1 MDGHRT
7 NGRLTGEII
16 VTNRIRI
23 VGLGPGPTE
32 QITLAA
38 WRALTQ
44 AEVLVLRTQRHPCVV
59 DLLAQRTPPV
69 LQDCDDLYEQFTHF
83 ADVYTAIVERVLA
96 LAALHPE
103 VVYAVP
109 GHPAVGEMT
118 TTLLR
123 RRAAESGVT
132 VEIIGGM
139 SFIEPGFAAVGVD
152 PMDGAQ
158 ILDAML
164 LAQQHHPMVDV
175 NLPLLLAQVY
185 ARWLASDVKLTLL
198 NAYPAEHPVT
208 IVQAAGGA
216 AQSLITL
223 PLAQLDHTDAFDHL
237 TSVYVPPLPPH
248 ASFTAL
254 QELVAHLRAP
264 EGCPWDREQTLASLR
279 SDLLDECA
287 ELLEAIDAD
296 EGSDNSAAICEEI
309 GDVLLSATMLTQIAT
324 EEGRFQMADVVRGV
338 VTKLIRRHPHVFG
351 DVTVSGVD
359 HVLAN
364 WDAIKAQEKAAQ
376 GVTPGPLDGVPPALP
391 ALEKARKLQSKAAKA
406 GLLDRRALALAEPAL
421 TTLLGATPTAE
432 RIGAVLWQL
441 VALANLHQVSA
452 EDALR
457 AYVVHYRQ
465 TVAAQQSEQ
474 A

>member
-1 MDGHRT
+1 MS
-7 NGRLTGEII
+7 
-16 VTNRIRI
+16 NRILI
-23 VGLGPGPTE
+23 VGLGPGPAE
-32 QITLAA
+32 QMTLAA
-38 WRALTQ
+38 WRAVTQ
-44 AEVLVLRTQRHPCVV
+44 ATVLVLRTERHPCVAE
-59 DLLAQRTPPV
+59 LLAQRTPPL
-69 LQDCDDLYEQFTHF
+69 LQSCDDLYEQHASF
-83 ADVYTAIVERVLA
+83 ADVYTAIVDRVLA
-96 LAALHPE
+96 LAEAHAE

-109 GHPAVGEMT
+109 GHPMVGEMT
-118 TTLLR
+118 TLLLQQ
-123 RRAAESGVT
+123 RATAAGIA
-132 VEIIGGM
+132 VEIVGGL
-139 SFIEPGFAAVGVD
+139 SFIAPSFAAVGVD

-164 LAQQHHPMVDV
+164 LARQHHPLVDV

-198 NAYPAEHPVT
+198 NAYPADHPVT
-208 IVQAAGGA
+208 VVQAAGSA
-216 AQSLITL
+216 APTL
-223 PLAQLDHTDAFDHL
+223 RTVGLAELDHDDHFDHL

-248 ASFTAL
+248 SSFTAL

-279 SDLLDECA
+279 ADLLDECA

-296 EGSDNSAAICEEI
+296 EAQENGAAICEEI
-309 GDVLLSATMLTQIAT
+309 GDVLLSAAMLTQIAT
-324 EEGRFQMADVVRGV
+324 EEGRFQMGDVVRGV

-359 HVLAN
+359 HVLVN

-376 GVTPGPLDGVPPALP
+376 GVTPGPLDGVSPGLP

-406 GLLDRRALALAEPAL
+406 GLLDRRALAHAEPAL
-421 TTLLGATPTAE
+421 VVLLGDAPDEA

-441 VALANLHQVSA
+441 VALANLHHISA

-457 AYVVHYRQ
+457 AYTVQYRNCA
-465 TVAAQQSEQ
+465 TA
-474 A
+474 

>member
-1 MDGHRT
+1 M
-7 NGRLTGEII
+7 
-16 VTNRIRI
+16 VSNRILI
-23 VGLGPGPTE
+23 VGLGPGPAE
-32 QITLAA
+32 QMTLAA
-38 WRALTQ
+38 WQAVTQ
-44 AEVLVLRTQRHPCVV
+44 AQVLVLRTQRHPGVAQ
-59 DLLAQRTPPV
+59 LLAQRTPPI
-69 LQDCDDLYEQFTHF
+69 LQACDDLYEQHASF

-96 LAALHPE
+96 LAAVHAE

-109 GHPAVGEMT
+109 GHPNVGEMT
-118 TTLLR
+118 TLQLQQ
-123 RRAAESGVT
+123 RAAAAGVT

-139 SFIEPGFAAVGVD
+139 SFVEPSFAAVGVD
-152 PMDGAQ
+152 LMDGAQ
-158 ILDAML
+158 VLDAMI
-164 LAQQHHPMVDV
+164 LARQHHPMIDV

-208 IVQAAGGA
+208 IVQAAGSAG
-216 AQSLITL
+216 QSLHTVA
-223 PLAQLDHTDAFDHL
+223 LAELDHSNVFDHL

-248 ASFTAL
+248 SSFTAL

-296 EGSDNSAAICEEI
+296 EIEDNRAAICEEI
-309 GDVLLSATMLTQIAT
+309 GDVLLSAVMLTQIAT
-324 EEGRFQMADVVRGV
+324 EEGRFQMGDVVRGV

-351 DVTVSGVD
+351 DVKVSGVE

-364 WDAIKAQEKAAQ
+364 WDVIKAQEKAAQ
-376 GVTPGPLDGVPPALP
+376 GMTPGPLDGVPPGLP

-406 GLLDRRALALAEPAL
+406 GLLDRRAVATAEPAL
-421 TTLLGATPTAE
+421 AALLGDAPDAA
-432 RIGAVLWQL
+432 RIGAILWRL
-441 VALANLHQVSA
+441 VALANLHQINA

-457 AYVVHYRQ
+457 AFTVQYRHD
-465 TVAAQQSEQ
+465 AATSIAPQQ
-474 A
+474 